1 MAYRIEVGSRASAQL
16 SELDR
21 TVGSAVE
28 HTALA
33 KTAALLQ
40 DHMFWATMLLMTRD
54 QVQSAVASGRRFA
67 LRMADGRE
75 YSVPH
80 HDYISLPPRGSY
92 VIVYDDN
99 GHFTVLPLLTMT
111 GLQSNVA

>member
-1 MAYRIEVGSRASAQL
+1 ML
-16 SELDR
+16 SSKTAPHSNFR
-21 TVGSAVE
+21 YAKVE

-40 DHMFWATMLLMTRD
+40 DYMFWATMLLMTRD
-54 QVQSAVASGRRFA
+54 QVQSAVASGRPFA

-92 VIVYDDN
+92 VIVYDNN

>member
-28 HTALA
+28 QTTLA
-33 KTAALLQ
+33 KTTAVLQ
-40 DHMFWATMLLMTRD
+40 DYMFFAMMLLMTRD
-54 QVQSAVASGRRFA
+54 QVQSAVASGRPFA
-67 LRMADGRE
+67 LRMTDRRE
-75 YSVPH
+75 HSVPH
-80 HDYISLPPRGSY
+80 RDYISLPPRGSY
-92 VIVYDDN
+92 LIVYDDN
-99 GHFTVLPLLTMT
+99 EHVTVLPRLTMT